1 VAPASAFES
10 PQKKSLGNEPVR
22 RVTGPDIKSAAL
34 LQSFETAGVRRV
46 AGGVLLDKVA
56 PGSYISIYAHGDA
69 VRNFRRR
76 AGQTGAIRRHSGE
89 QNCTPNDTNSRNRL
103 DRAFLNDPTPL
114 PGDQFKS

>member
-10 PQKKSLGNEPVR
+10 PQKKNLGNEPVR

-34 LQSFETAGVRRV
+34 VRRV
-46 AGGVLLDKVA
+46 AGGLLLDKVA

-69 VRNFRRR
+69 IRNFRRR
-76 AGQTGAIRRHSGE
+76 AAQTRAIWRHAGE
-89 QNCTPNDTNSRNRL
+89 QNCTPHDTNSRNRL
-103 DRAFLNDPTPL
+103 DRAFLNNPTPL